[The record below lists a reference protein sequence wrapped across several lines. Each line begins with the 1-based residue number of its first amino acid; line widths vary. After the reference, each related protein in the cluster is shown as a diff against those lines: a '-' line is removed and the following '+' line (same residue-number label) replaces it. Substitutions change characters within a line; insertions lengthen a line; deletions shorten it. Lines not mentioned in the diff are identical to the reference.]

1 MTVGASGDAAG
12 GRPLLIVTGLYS
24 EARIAAGAG
33 MTVICSSSDP
43 DQLRAQLG
51 AFDHASVRGIVSFGI
66 AGGLDPSLNAGD
78 LVVASEIMTADKRFP
93 TAPALSEMLVEGTNI
108 GKRKIV
114 GGAIVG
120 AEEIILDPRDK
131 VVLHKET
138 GATAVDME
146 SHIAAAYAA
155 SVGLPFAA
163 LRVINDPASR
173 SLPALALNALKPNG
187 DICPRKVLRG
197 VARKPT
203 MIPALMRTAHDFN
216 RAIVTLRRARSL
228 LLESSSVRLVPA
240 NI

>member
-1 MTVGASGDAAG
+1 VSVGASGVVAG
-12 GRPLLIVTGLYS
+12 GRPLLMVTGLYS

-43 DQLRAQLG
+43 DQLRAQLDT
-51 AFDHASVRGIVSFGI
+51 FDHASVRGIISFGI
-66 AGGLDPSLNAGD
+66 AGGLDPSLRPGD
-78 LVVASEIMTADKRFP
+78 LVVANEIMTTDDRWT
-93 TAPALSEMLVEGTNI
+93 TAATLSESLVEGTNI
-108 GKRKIV
+108 GRRKIV
-114 GGAIVG
+114 GGTIVG
-120 AEEIILDPRDK
+120 AEEVILHPRDK
-131 VVLHKET
+131 IQLHKET

-197 VARKPT
+197 VARTPSV
-203 MIPALMRTAHDFN
+203 IPSLMRTAHDFN
-216 RAIVTLRRARSL
+216 QAITTLRRCRSL
-228 LLESSSVRLVPA
+228 LLGGSVSLVPA
-240 NI
+240 NL

>member
-1 MTVGASGDAAG
+1 VSVGASGVAG
-12 GRPLLIVTGLYS
+12 GLPLLMVTGLYS

-43 DQLRAQLG
+43 DQLRAQLD

-78 LVVASEIMTADKRFP
+78 LVVANEIMTSDARWP
-93 TAPALSEMLVEGTNI
+93 TAPALSKALVEGAAI
-108 GKRKIV
+108 GRRRIV
-114 GGAIVG
+114 GGTIVG

-131 VVLHKET
+131 VELHKKT

-187 DICPRKVLRG
+187 DVCPRKVLRG

-216 RAIVTLRRARSL
+216 RAIATLRRARSL
-228 LLESSSVRLVPA
+228 LLDSGGLVLSDL
-240 NI
+240 

>member
-1 MTVGASGDAAG
+1 VSVGASGGAG

-43 DQLRAQLG
+43 DQLRTQLD
-51 AFDHASVRGIVSFGI
+51 AFDHASVRGIISFGI
-66 AGGLDPSLNAGD
+66 AGGLDPSLKAGD
-78 LVVASEIMTADKRFP
+78 LVVANEIMTTDTRWA
-93 TAPALSEMLVEGTNI
+93 TAPALSESLVEGTNI
-108 GKRKIV
+108 GRRRIV
-114 GGAIVG
+114 GGTIVG

-131 VVLHKET
+131 IVLHKET

-146 SHIAAAYAA
+146 SHIAAAYAT

-203 MIPALMRTAHDFN
+203 VIPSLMRTAHDFN
-216 RAIVTLRRARSL
+216 RAIKTLRRCRGL
-228 LLESSSVRLVPA
+228 LLDSSGSLVLSDL
-240 NI
+240 

>member
-1 MTVGASGDAAG
+1 MGAG
-12 GRPLLIVTGLYS
+12 GGVAVARPLLIVTGLYS

-43 DQLRAQLG
+43 VQLRAQLD
-51 AFDHASVRGIVSFGI
+51 AFDHTSVRGIVSFGI

-78 LVVASEIMTADKRFP
+78 LVVASEIMAGGQRFP
-93 TAPALSEMLVEGTNI
+93 TARALSEALVEGTNI
-108 GKRKIV
+108 GRRRIV
-114 GGAIVG
+114 GGTIVG

-131 VVLHKET
+131 VVLYKKT

-155 SVGLPFAA
+155 SAGLPFAA

-173 SLPALALNALKPNG
+173 SLPTLALNALKPNG

-197 VARKPT
+197 VARKPS

-216 RAIVTLRRARSL
+216 RAIATLRRARSL
-228 LLESSSVRLVPA
+228 LLASGGGLVLSDL
-240 NI
+240 

>member
-1 MTVGASGDAAG
+1 VTVGASGAAAE

-43 DQLRAQLG
+43 GQLRAQLN
-51 AFDHASVRGIVSFGI
+51 AFDHASVRGIISFGI
-66 AGGLDPSLNAGD
+66 AGGLDPSLKAGD
-78 LVVASEIMTADKRFP
+78 LVVASEIMAADNRWT
-93 TAPALSEMLVEGTNI
+93 TAPALSEALVDGANI
-108 GKRKIV
+108 GRRRIV
-114 GGAIVG
+114 AGTIVG

-131 VVLHKET
+131 VVLHRQT

-155 SVGLPFAA
+155 LVGLPFAA

-197 VARKPT
+197 VARRPA
-203 MIPALMRTAHDFN
+203 MIPSLMRTAHDFN
-216 RAIVTLRRARSL
+216 RAIATLRRARSL
-228 LLESSSVRLVPA
+228 ILDSGGGLVLSD
-240 NI
+240 I

>member
-1 MTVGASGDAAG
+1 VSVGASGDAAW
-12 GRPLLIVTGLYS
+12 GRPLLMVTGLYS

-43 DQLRAQLG
+43 QQLRAQLD
-51 AFDHASVRGIVSFGI
+51 AFDHASVRGIISFGI
-66 AGGLDPSLNAGD
+66 AGGLDPSLKAGD
-78 LVVASEIMTADKRFP
+78 LVVASEIMAANDRWA
-93 TAPALSEMLVEGTNI
+93 TAPALSEALVEGTLI
-108 GKRKIV
+108 GRRRIV
-114 GGAIVG
+114 AGTIVG

-131 VVLHKET
+131 VVLHKQT

-203 MIPALMRTAHDFN
+203 MIPSLMRTAHDFN
-216 RAIVTLRRARSL
+216 RAIATLRRCRGL
-228 LLESSSVRLVPA
+228 LLESGGGLVLSDL
-240 NI
+240 

>member
-1 MTVGASGDAAG
+1 VSVGASGVVAG

-43 DQLRAQLG
+43 SQLRAQLD
-51 AFDHASVRGIVSFGI
+51 AFDHASVRGIISFGI
-66 AGGLDPSLNAGD
+66 AGGLDPSLEPGD
-78 LVVASEIMTADKRFP
+78 LVVADDVMTADGRWA
-93 TAPALSEMLVEGTNI
+93 TAAALSKSLVEGTNI
-108 GKRKIV
+108 GRRKIV
-114 GGAIVG
+114 GGTIVG
-120 AEEIILDPRDK
+120 AEEIIQHPREK
-131 VVLHKET
+131 IQLHKET

-197 VARKPT
+197 VARKPSV
-203 MIPALMRTAHDFN
+203 IPSLMRTAHDFN
-216 RAIVTLRRARSL
+216 RAIATLRRCRSL
-228 LLESSSVRLVPA
+228 LLDGSVSLVPA
-240 NI
+240 NL

>member
-1 MTVGASGDAAG
+1 MGAG
-12 GRPLLIVTGLYS
+12 GGVAVARPLLIVTGLYS

-43 DQLRAQLG
+43 MQLRAQLD
-51 AFDHASVRGIVSFGI
+51 AFDHTSVRGIVSFGI

-78 LVVASEIMTADKRFP
+78 LVVASEIMAGGQRFP
-93 TAPALSEMLVEGTNI
+93 TARALSEALVEGTNI
-108 GKRKIV
+108 GRRRIV
-114 GGAIVG
+114 GGTIVG

-131 VVLHKET
+131 VVLYKKT

-155 SVGLPFAA
+155 SAGLPFAA

-173 SLPALALNALKPNG
+173 SLPTLALNALKPNG

-197 VARKPT
+197 VARKPS

-216 RAIVTLRRARSL
+216 RAIATLRRARSL
-228 LLESSSVRLVPA
+228 LLASGGGLVLSDL
-240 NI
+240 

>member
-1 MTVGASGDAAG
+1 MSVGANGGAAG
-12 GRPLLIVTGLYS
+12 ERPLLIVTGLYS

-33 MTVICSSSDP
+33 MTVVCSSSDP
-43 DQLRAQLG
+43 GQLRAKLD
-51 AFDHASVRGIVSFGI
+51 AFDHSSVRGIISFGI
-66 AGGLDPSLNAGD
+66 AGGLDPSLKPGD
-78 LVVASEIMTADKRFP
+78 LVVASEIMTADERWA
-93 TAPALSEMLVEGTNI
+93 TAAALSENLVERTNI
-108 GKRKIV
+108 GRRRIV
-114 GGAIVG
+114 GGTIVG
-120 AEEIILDPRDK
+120 AEEIILHPRDK

-173 SLPALALNALKPNG
+173 ALPALALNALKPNG

-216 RAIVTLRRARSL
+216 RAIATLRRCRGL
-228 LLESSSVRLVPA
+228 LLESGGSLVLA
-240 NI
+240 DL

>member
-1 MTVGASGDAAG
+1 MSVGASGVVAG

-43 DQLRAQLG
+43 NQLRAQLDG
-51 AFDHASVRGIVSFGI
+51 FDHANVRGIISFGI
-66 AGGLDPSLNAGD
+66 AGGLDPSLEPGD
-78 LVVASEIMTADKRFP
+78 LVVADEVMAAGGRWATA
-93 TAPALSEMLVEGTNI
+93 AALSMSLVEGTNI
-108 GKRKIV
+108 GRRKIV
-114 GGAIVG
+114 GGTIVG
-120 AEEIILDPRDK
+120 AEEIIQHPREK
-131 VVLHKET
+131 IQLHKET

-197 VARKPT
+197 VARKPSV
-203 MIPALMRTAHDFN
+203 IPSLMRTAHDFN
-216 RAIVTLRRARSL
+216 RAIATLRRCRSL
-228 LLESSSVRLVPA
+228 LLDGSVSLVPA
-240 NI
+240 NL

>member
-1 MTVGASGDAAG
+1 MSVGASRGAG

-43 DQLRAQLG
+43 DQLRAQLD
-51 AFDHASVRGIVSFGI
+51 AFDHASVRGIISFGI
-66 AGGLDPSLNAGD
+66 AGGLDPSLKAGD
-78 LVVASEIMTADKRFP
+78 LVVASEIMAADERWA
-93 TAPALSEMLVEGTNI
+93 TAPALSETLVEGTSI
-108 GKRKIV
+108 GRRRIV
-114 GGAIVG
+114 AGTIVG

-131 VVLHKET
+131 VILHKQT

-146 SHIAAAYAA
+146 SHIAAAYAL

-203 MIPALMRTAHDFN
+203 MIPSLMRTAHDFN
-216 RAIVTLRRARSL
+216 RAIKTLRRCRGL
-228 LLESSSVRLVPA
+228 LLDGGSSLVLSDL
-240 NI
+240 

>member
-1 MTVGASGDAAG
+1 
-12 GRPLLIVTGLYS
+12 
-24 EARIAAGAG
+24 

-51 AFDHASVRGIVSFGI
+51 AFDHASVRGIISFGI
-66 AGGLDPSLNAGD
+66 AGGLCPSLKAGD
-78 LVVASEIMTADKRFP
+78 LVVASEIMAADDRWA
-93 TAPALSEMLVEGTNI
+93 TAPVLSEMLVEGTSI
-108 GKRKIV
+108 GRRKIV
-114 GGAIVG
+114 AGTIVG
-120 AEEIILDPRDK
+120 AEEIILHPRDK
-131 VVLHKET
+131 VALHKQT

-203 MIPALMRTAHDFN
+203 MIPSLMRTAHDFN
-216 RAIVTLRRARSL
+216 RAIATLRRCRGL
-228 LLESSSVRLVPA
+228 LLDGGAGLVPA
-240 NI
+240 NL

>member
-1 MTVGASGDAAG
+1 VSVGASGAVAG

-43 DQLRAQLG
+43 DQLRAQLDT
-51 AFDHASVRGIVSFGI
+51 FDHASVRGIISFGI
-66 AGGLDPSLNAGD
+66 AGGLDPSLRPGD
-78 LVVASEIMTADKRFP
+78 LVVANEVMAADDRWATAA
-93 TAPALSEMLVEGTNI
+93 TLSETLVEGTNI
-108 GKRKIV
+108 GRRKIV
-114 GGAIVG
+114 GGTIVG
-120 AEEIILDPRDK
+120 AEEVILHPRDK
-131 VVLHKET
+131 IQLHKET

-173 SLPALALNALKPNG
+173 SLPTLALNALKPNG

-197 VARKPT
+197 VARKPSV
-203 MIPALMRTAHDFN
+203 IPSLMRTAHDFN
-216 RAIVTLRRARSL
+216 RAIATLRRCRGL
-228 LLESSSVRLVPA
+228 LLDGSRSFVPA
-240 NI
+240 NF

>member
-1 MTVGASGDAAG
+1 MSVGASGAVAG

-43 DQLRAQLG
+43 DQLRAQLDT
-51 AFDHASVRGIVSFGI
+51 FDHASVRGIISFGI
-66 AGGLDPSLNAGD
+66 AGGLDPSLRPGD
-78 LVVASEIMTADKRFP
+78 LVVASEVMTADDRWS
-93 TAPALSEMLVEGTNI
+93 TAATLSETLVEGTNI
-108 GKRKIV
+108 GRRKIV
-114 GGAIVG
+114 GGTIVG
-120 AEEIILDPRDK
+120 AEEVILHPRDK
-131 VVLHKET
+131 IQLHKET

-173 SLPALALNALKPNG
+173 SLPTLALNALKPNG

-197 VARKPT
+197 VARKPSV
-203 MIPALMRTAHDFN
+203 IPSLMRTAHDFN
-216 RAIVTLRRARSL
+216 QAIATLRRCRGL
-228 LLESSSVRLVPA
+228 LLDGSRSLVPA
-240 NI
+240 NF

>member
-1 MTVGASGDAAG
+1 VSVGASGVVAG

-43 DQLRAQLG
+43 NQLRAQLDG
-51 AFDHASVRGIVSFGI
+51 FDHANVRGIISFGI
-66 AGGLDPSLNAGD
+66 AGGLDPSLEPGD
-78 LVVASEIMTADKRFP
+78 LVVADEVMAAGGRWATA
-93 TAPALSEMLVEGTNI
+93 AALSMSLVEGTNI
-108 GKRKIV
+108 GRRKIV
-114 GGAIVG
+114 GGTIVG
-120 AEEIILDPRDK
+120 AEEIIQHPREK
-131 VVLHKET
+131 IQLHKET

-197 VARKPT
+197 VARKPSV
-203 MIPALMRTAHDFN
+203 IPSLMRTAHDFN
-216 RAIVTLRRARSL
+216 RAIATLRRCRSL
-228 LLESSSVRLVPA
+228 LLDGSVSLVPA
-240 NI
+240 NL